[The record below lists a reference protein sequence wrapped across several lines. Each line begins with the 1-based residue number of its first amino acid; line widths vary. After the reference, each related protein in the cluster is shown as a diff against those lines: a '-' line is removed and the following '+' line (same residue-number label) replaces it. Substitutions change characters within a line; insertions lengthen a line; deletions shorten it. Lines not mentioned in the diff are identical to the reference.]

1 LCFRHPKKAS
11 NSTFLSI
18 HRLPPGWWGIR
29 CGSARSLLN
38 LTGNAVKFTRE
49 GEILIDAKLKGVG
62 DRAVIRFSIAD
73 TGIGIE
79 PENLD
84 HVFSSFTQADNSTT
98 RQYGGTGLGTTI
110 SKQLVELMGGQIRV
124 ESQPGNGS
132 TFRFTAEFGIQ
143 PDCRPQPAGESVREK
158 RTLSLLVVDNCAA
171 TCRILSAYLEQLG
184 GATLTA
190 TDGKRCLIAAGRAG
204 RSGTAGRRD
213 HH

>member
-1 LCFRHPKKAS
+1 M
-11 NSTFLSI
+11 
-18 HRLPPGWWGIR
+18 PGWSHQER
-29 CGSARSLLN
+29 
-38 LTGNAVKFTRE
+38 
-49 GEILIDAKLKGVG
+49 

-110 SKQLVELMGGQIRV
+110 SKQLVELMGGRIRV

-158 RTLSLLVVDNCAA
+158 T
-171 TCRILSAYLEQLG
+171 
-184 GATLTA
+184 
-190 TDGKRCLIAAGRAG
+190 GRAFWWWTIVRPPAG
-204 RSGTAGRRD
+204 SCRPIWSSWVGRR
-213 HH
+213 